1 MSYVLFFLHSCYIST
16 YIANFKYLS
25 LIWKAQVCEKEN
37 SELHEMLSVQQTGVK
52 RGGLWRGAPGLDAEK
67 LSEDREDAPREI
79 FQRNLVIMHCWEF
92 DREQTFILNYYF

>member
-1 MSYVLFFLHSCYIST
+1 MWVWNLQPVTAMPCEWKYGHTSVFPSDTFLSSSRMRSWTEIYVRNILMSYVLFFLHSCYIST

-52 RGGLWRGAPGLDAEK
+52 RGGL
-67 LSEDREDAPREI
+67 
-79 FQRNLVIMHCWEF
+79 
-92 DREQTFILNYYF
+92 